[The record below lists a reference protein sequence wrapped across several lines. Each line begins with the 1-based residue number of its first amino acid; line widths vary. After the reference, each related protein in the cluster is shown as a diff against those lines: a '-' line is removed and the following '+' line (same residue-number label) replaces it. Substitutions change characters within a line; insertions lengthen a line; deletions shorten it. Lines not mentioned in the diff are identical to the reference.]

1 MNANDVIESYV
12 ADVAAQLPAR
22 LRYDVA
28 AELRALLGEE
38 LHAKSPRG
46 AESGKALALV
56 RAFGK
61 PSDVAARYRTPYVLI
76 EPSDTRAFILAALV
90 GGALIPGS
98 NRHLPVSLDAQT
110 ALLLQLAWLGML
122 VVFFAVLNWA
132 RRRWP
137 DSFQW
142 QPSLM
147 RDPEAAPAA
156 TQIGLVLVYAL
167 AIVFYLVPG
176 AVLGSLSGGQIDA
189 TYTDDFR
196 QPLRFV
202 WFPLLLGIL
211 AVTRLIAAVQ
221 RRRTRTLRIVDICFL
236 ICAGTQL
243 GWHAS
248 YGNLFRVAAI
258 DHNARLIFQLVGGL
272 MVIVGAVRIYR
283 EWIRVPPVPARQ
295 KVDEGMRAPG

>member
-22 LRYDVA
+22 LRTDVA
-28 AELRALLGEE
+28 AELRALLREE
-38 LHAKSPRG
+38 LHGKSPDG
-46 AESGKALALV
+46 ADGGQALALV

-61 PSDVAARYRTPYVLI
+61 PSDVAARYHTPYVLI
-76 EPSDTRAFILAALV
+76 EPSDTRAFVLAALA

-110 ALLLQLAWLGML
+110 ALLLQLAWLGTL

-142 QPSLM
+142 QPSRL

-156 TQIGLVLVYAL
+156 KEIGLVLVYAL
-167 AIVFYLVPG
+167 VIAIYLMPG
-176 AVLGSLSGGQIDA
+176 AALGFLSGGRLDA
-189 TYTDDFR
+189 TYTADFQ
-196 QPLRFV
+196 QPVRLL
-202 WFPLLLGIL
+202 WFPMLLGVL
-211 AVTRLIAAVQ
+211 AAVRLIAAAQ
-221 RRRTRTLRIVDICFL
+221 RRWTRTLRVIDICFL
-236 ICAGTQL
+236 ICAGMQL

-258 DHNARLIFQLVGGL
+258 DHDARLVFQLAGGA

-283 EWIRVPPVPARQ
+283 EWIRVPPALV
-295 KVDEGMRAPG
+295 